1 MEFPISIKRSA
12 FQLELARLAA
22 NWVPDR
28 SPADTKCSP
37 DRTNPPVDQEHC
49 LFGIYPGT
57 HQLDFP
63 EAAAAK
69 IQMQNVAASLDFYRI
84 DNSTYPSSEQGLDA
98 LVSEP
103 SGYPEPRKWGPE
115 PYLNKLPEDPW
126 GEPFLY
132 ISEGPRHFELISFG
146 ADRREGGEGVDADIR
161 FSGL

>member
-1 MEFPISIKRSA
+1 MVNNQIVQRGFTLIEVMVVVVILGILGAIIVPNIIGKP
-12 FQLELARLAA
+12 EEAR
-22 NWVPDR
+22 V
-28 SPADTKCSP
+28 
-37 DRTNPPVDQEHC
+37 E
-49 LFGIYPGT
+49 
-57 HQLDFP
+57 
-63 EAAAAK
+63 AAK

-98 LVSEP
+98 LISEP

-132 ISEGPRHFELISFG
+132 VSEGPRHFELISFG

-161 FSGL
+161 FSDL